1 MSCTKVS
8 LLSRYGARDDRRE
21 FLISPEMENKLSTGK
36 DDGLGVR
43 NIRAMLSDSGVA
55 VVSNSLVT
63 VKLHRYEPTKQRYSP
78 VSSIICAD

>member
-1 MSCTKVS
+1 
-8 LLSRYGARDDRRE
+8 LLSQYGAGDDRRV
-21 FLISPEMENKLSTGK
+21 FLISPEMENKLSTGT
-36 DDGLGVR
+36 DDALGVR

-78 VSSIICAD
+78 VSLIMRPILCAD